1 MQWSQPCSKASDAPP
16 LGGVLSMEAP
26 RRLRCCECR
35 RRLRGGGDVSGQGG
49 DVITS
54 AETSRADGGDVSENN
69 CLDVSTLQSKGGSFL
84 NLITFFVSY
93 IVKYGPLVMVHD

>member
-1 MQWSQPCSKASDAPP
+1 MQWPQPCSKASDAPP

-54 AETSRADGGDVSENN
+54 AETSRADGGDVSTRRYRFGR
-69 CLDVSTLQSKGGSFL
+69 DVPIRFMAETSTSLGRRLRSGRRRL
-84 NLITFFVSY
+84 
-93 IVKYGPLVMVHD
+93 P